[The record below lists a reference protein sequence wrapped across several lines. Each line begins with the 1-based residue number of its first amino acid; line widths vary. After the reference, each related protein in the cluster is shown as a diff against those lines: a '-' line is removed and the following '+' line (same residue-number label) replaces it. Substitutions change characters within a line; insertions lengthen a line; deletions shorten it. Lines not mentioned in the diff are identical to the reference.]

1 MDTNTRA
8 SGAHSA
14 TLGLA
19 SVLVASL
26 PAALMT
32 EAAPDRYTVEAVFT
46 RRPEKEEVAEIV
58 GTRTRDV
65 LVSAGYPTV
74 ALAVADRRLVIA
86 DTNLEELRDGLAA
99 VIADR
104 LAAISTQ
111 IHARQDAAAILFEEA
126 AMREHTRAAAVT
138 ALAESIAF
146 ESSPTAAKPRL
157 GATDAPS
164 SGNEDSGQIAD
175 WSSEGGHGRY
185 ARA

>member
-1 MDTNTRA
+1 MDTHTRT
-8 SGAHSA
+8 SDAHSA
-14 TLGLA
+14 TLGLG

-46 RRPEKEEVAEIV
+46 RRPEKEEVAEIL
-58 GTRTRDV
+58 GTRTRDD

-74 ALAVADRRLVIA
+74 ELAVADRRLVIA
-86 DTNLEELRDGLAA
+86 NTNLEELRDGLAA

-104 LAAISTQ
+104 LAAISTR
-111 IHARQDAAAILFEEA
+111 IREEQDAAAIRFEEA

-138 ALAESIAF
+138 ALAESITF
-146 ESSPTAAKPRL
+146 ESPRSAANPHPDS
-157 GATDAPS
+157 TDAAAS
-164 SGNEDSGQIAD
+164 NDDDEQIAG

-185 ARA
+185 ARP

>member
-1 MDTNTRA
+1 MNTNTRT
-8 SGAHSA
+8 SDAHSA

-46 RRPEKEEVAEIV
+46 RRPEKEEVAEIL
-58 GTRTRDV
+58 GTRTREV
-65 LVSAGYPTV
+65 LAGAGYPTV
-74 ALAVADRRLVIA
+74 ELAVADRRLVIA
-86 DTNLEELRDGLAA
+86 NTNLEELRDGLAA

-104 LAAISTQ
+104 LAAISRE
-111 IHARQDAAAILFEEA
+111 IHERQDAAAIRFEEA

-138 ALAESIAF
+138 ALAESITF
-146 ESSPTAAKPRL
+146 ESARGAASPQP
-157 GATDAPS
+157 GATGAASAS
-164 SGNEDSGQIAD
+164 SEDSEQIAG

-185 ARA
+185 ART